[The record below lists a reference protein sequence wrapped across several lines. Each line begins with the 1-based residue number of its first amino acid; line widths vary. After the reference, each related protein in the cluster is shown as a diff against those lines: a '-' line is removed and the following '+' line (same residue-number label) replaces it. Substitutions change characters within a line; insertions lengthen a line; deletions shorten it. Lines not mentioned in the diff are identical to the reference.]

1 MDFILFTT
9 ETVTEE
15 KGCMYQTRPGQKSCV
30 VPEVQFG
37 DVFTQKTG
45 TVNKVNDLES
55 AEREILVPAIRGWG
69 HQVGSIFWELR

>member
-1 MDFILFTT
+1 MDLILLTT

-55 AEREILVPAIRGWG
+55 AE
-69 HQVGSIFWELR
+69 